1 MLMKA
6 KAFKLPAGGW
16 EVQAGAVV
24 NGLVA
29 DLKLKDFQA
38 AGHVGG
44 YGYESGEFK
53 HLHEIGQP
61 DNQGGYG
68 WAQWTGS
75 RRIAFFNWCDANGL
89 DWHSDEANYG
99 YTVYDL
105 THGYKNYLAGL
116 KKTKTLEDA
125 THLAHREYET
135 PSDVLDGSERSYPA
149 RLRYARRAL
158 IGAGVQPTPGPTP
171 TPGPIEAG
179 DLDQALLAQAAITR
193 IIQHALGLKV
203 DGDYGSAT
211 REAVRAYLK
220 EK

>member
-1 MLMKA
+1 VDR
-6 KAFKLPAGGW
+6 LPSHRLL
-16 EVQAGAVV
+16 Q
-24 NGLVA
+24 LVRC
-29 DLKLKDFQA
+29 Q
-38 AGHVGG
+38 
-44 YGYESGEFK
+44 
-53 HLHEIGQP
+53 
-61 DNQGGYG
+61 
-68 WAQWTGS
+68 
-75 RRIAFFNWCDANGL
+75 RL

-135 PSDVLDGSERSYPA
+135 PQMYLMAVSAAIRPGCAMPNAPSQVQAANHPQGQRPLPA
-149 RLRYARRAL
+149 RSTAS
-158 IGAGVQPTPGPTP
+158 
-171 TPGPIEAG
+171 